1 MTDAFQATKPP
12 SEKIAPS
19 SLFSP
24 RRNWLTGPML
34 GLAAVLIL
42 FALLLYWKGQLGTF
56 LSLRNIQV
64 LLHTSSVSAV
74 VALGMLVIIISGGI
88 DLSVGSVIKLAVLM
102 SAILMDGKPE
112 NIAVAV
118 AATLAMGAVVGLING
133 LLITKVRIA
142 PFIVTLGA
150 YSILR
155 GVSYTVTTTPVGRA
169 PPGFLRLYDLKVG
182 PVPLLVI
189 FLGVLIVAGIFVLR
203 RTGFGRYIYAIGGNE
218 QVARLSG
225 IRVDRVKIG
234 VYMLCSALAAL
245 TGLLYLARSGVGDPV
260 TGEGAELQAITA
272 VILGGTSLFGGQ
284 GGLIGTLGGVL
295 LMGLTNNVLVLLN
308 VSSWYQELIQGLVII
323 GAVALYKQRR
333 R

>member
-1 MTDAFQATKPP
+1 
-12 SEKIAPS
+12 
-19 SLFSP
+19 
-24 RRNWLTGPML
+24 
-34 GLAAVLIL
+34 
-42 FALLLYWKGQLGTF
+42 
-56 LSLRNIQV
+56 
-64 LLHTSSVSAV
+64 VSAV
-74 VALGMLVIIISGGI
+74 TSPSERGGLNTPPGLRRHASTLIVYGLILILGVCASLLSPNFLTERNIFNVLRTAAFLGTVAIGETLVIISGGI
-88 DLSVGSVIKLAVLM
+88 DLSVGSVLKLAVLM
-102 SAILMDGKPE
+102 SAILMDGKSE
-112 NIAVAV
+112 NVTVAI
-118 AATLAMGAVVGLING
+118 AATLAMGAVAGLING

-155 GVSYTVTTTPVGRA
+155 GVSYRVATKPVGRA
-169 PPGFLRLYDLKVG
+169 TPGFLHLYDLKFG

-189 FLGVLIVAGIFVLR
+189 FLALLIVAGIFVLR
-203 RTGFGRYIYAIGGNE
+203 RTAFGRYIYAIGGKE

-234 VYMLCSALAAL
+234 VYMLCSTLAAL

-260 TGEGAELQAITA
+260 IGEGAELQAITA
-272 VILGGTSLFGGQ
+272 VILGGPSLFGGQ
-284 GGLIGTLGGVL
+284 GGLTGTLGGVL

-308 VSSWYQELIQGLVII
+308 VSSWYQELIQGLVIV

>member
-1 MTDAFQATKPP
+1 MTSSPSARGGIVVPP
-12 SEKIAPS
+12 G
-19 SLFSP
+19 L
-24 RRNWLTGPML
+24 RRHASTLVVYG
-34 GLAAVLIL
+34 LIL
-42 FALLLYWKGQLGTF
+42 ILSVYASLVSPNFLTERNIFNVLRTAAFLGT
-56 LSLRNIQV
+56 
-64 LLHTSSVSAV
+64 
-74 VALGMLVIIISGGI
+74 VAIGETLVIMSGGI

-118 AATLAMGAVVGLING
+118 AATLAVGAAVGLVNG
-133 LLITKVRIA
+133 LLITKARIA

-155 GVSYTVTTTPVGRA
+155 GVGYTVATKPVGRA
-169 PPGFLRLYDLKVG
+169 APSFLRLYDLKFG

-189 FLGVLIVAGIFVLR
+189 FLALLIVAGIFVLR
-203 RTGFGRYIYAIGGNE
+203 RTAFGRYIYAIGGNE

-225 IRVDRVKIG
+225 VRVDRVKIG
-234 VYMLCSALAAL
+234 VYMLCGTLAAL

-295 LMGLTNNVLVLLN
+295 LLGLTNNVLVLLN
-308 VSSWYQELIQGLVII
+308 VSSWYQELIQGLVIV

>member
-1 MTDAFQATKPP
+1 VSAATSSP
-12 SEKIAPS
+12 SERGDLRAPPGLRRHAPTLIVYGLIVVLAIYA
-19 SLFSP
+19 SLLSP
-24 RRNWLTGPML
+24 NFLTDRNIVNVLRT
-34 GLAAVLIL
+34 AA
-42 FALLLYWKGQLGTF
+42 FLGT
-56 LSLRNIQV
+56 
-64 LLHTSSVSAV
+64 
-74 VALGMLVIIISGGI
+74 VAIGETLVIISGGI
-88 DLSVGSVIKLAVLM
+88 DLSVGSVIKLAVLI

-133 LLITKVRIA
+133 LLITIVRIA

-155 GVSYTVTTTPVGRA
+155 GVSYTVTTKPVGRA
-169 PPGFLRLYDLKVG
+169 APGFLHLYDLTVG

>member
-1 MTDAFQATKPP
+1 VSAATSSP
-12 SEKIAPS
+12 SERGGLRAPPGLRRHAPTLIVYGLIVVLAIYA
-19 SLFSP
+19 SLLSP
-24 RRNWLTGPML
+24 NFLTDRNIFNVLRT
-34 GLAAVLIL
+34 AA
-42 FALLLYWKGQLGTF
+42 FLGT
-56 LSLRNIQV
+56 
-64 LLHTSSVSAV
+64 
-74 VALGMLVIIISGGI
+74 VAIGETLVIISGGI

-133 LLITKVRIA
+133 LLITIVRIA

-155 GVSYTVTTTPVGRA
+155 GVSYTVTTKPVGRA
-169 PPGFLRLYDLKVG
+169 APGFLHLYDLKVG

>member
-1 MTDAFQATKPP
+1 
-12 SEKIAPS
+12 
-19 SLFSP
+19 
-24 RRNWLTGPML
+24 
-34 GLAAVLIL
+34 
-42 FALLLYWKGQLGTF
+42 
-56 LSLRNIQV
+56 
-64 LLHTSSVSAV
+64 VSAV
-74 VALGMLVIIISGGI
+74 TSSPSERGGLRAPPGLRRHAPTLIVYGLIVVLAIYASLLSPNFLTDRNIVNVLRTAAFLGTVAIGETLVIISGGI
-88 DLSVGSVIKLAVLM
+88 DLSVGSVIKLAVLI

-155 GVSYTVTTTPVGRA
+155 GVSYTVTTKPVGRA
-169 PPGFLRLYDLKVG
+169 APGFLHLYDLKVG

>member
-1 MTDAFQATKPP
+1 
-12 SEKIAPS
+12 
-19 SLFSP
+19 
-24 RRNWLTGPML
+24 
-34 GLAAVLIL
+34 
-42 FALLLYWKGQLGTF
+42 
-56 LSLRNIQV
+56 
-64 LLHTSSVSAV
+64 VSAV
-74 VALGMLVIIISGGI
+74 TSSPSERGGLRAPPGLRRHAPTLIVYGLIVVLAIYASLLSPNFLTDRNIFNVLRTAAFLGTVAIGETLVIISGGI

-133 LLITKVRIA
+133 LLITIVRIA

-155 GVSYTVTTTPVGRA
+155 GVSYTVTTKPVGRA
-169 PPGFLRLYDLKVG
+169 APGFLHLYDLKVG

-189 FLGVLIVAGIFVLR
+189 FLGVLIVAGIFVLC

>member
-1 MTDAFQATKPP
+1 MRVP
-12 SEKIAPS
+12 
-19 SLFSP
+19 
-24 RRNWLTGPML
+24 L
-34 GLAAVLIL
+34 GLRRHASTLVVYGLIL
-42 FALLLYWKGQLGTF
+42 ILTVYASLLSPNFLTERNIFNVLRTAAFLGT
-56 LSLRNIQV
+56 V
-64 LLHTSSVSAV
+64 AV
-74 VALGMLVIIISGGI
+74 GETLVIISGGI
-88 DLSVGSVIKLAVLM
+88 DLSAGSVIKLAVLM

-112 NIAVAV
+112 NIAVAI

-133 LLITKVRIA
+133 LLITKARIA

-155 GVSYTVTTTPVGRA
+155 GVSYTVTTKPVGRA
-169 PPGFLRLYDLKVG
+169 APGFLRLYDLKLG

-189 FLGVLIVAGIFVLR
+189 FLGLLIGAGIFVLR
-203 RTGFGRYIYAIGGNE
+203 RTSFGRHLYAVGGNE

-234 VYMLCSALAAL
+234 VYMLCSTLAAL

-260 TGEGAELQAITA
+260 VGEGAELQAITA

-284 GGLIGTLGGVL
+284 GGLVGTLGGVL

-308 VSSWYQELIQGLVII
+308 VSSWYQELIQGLII
-323 GAVALYKQRR
+323 VGAVALYKQKRR
-333 R
+333 

>member
-1 MTDAFQATKPP
+1 MSAIPSSP
-12 SEKIAPS
+12 SERSGLRIPPALRRHA
-19 SLFSP
+19 SL
-24 RRNWLTGPML
+24 LIVYG
-34 GLAAVLIL
+34 LIL
-42 FALLLYWKGQLGTF
+42 VLSVYASLASPNFLTDRNIFNVLRTGAFLGT
-56 LSLRNIQV
+56 
-64 LLHTSSVSAV
+64 
-74 VALGMLVIIISGGI
+74 VAIAETFVIISGGI
-88 DLSVGSVIKLAVLM
+88 DLSVGSVIKLSVLI
-102 SAILMDGKPE
+102 SAILMNGEPK
-112 NIAVAV
+112 NIGMAVV
-118 AATLAMGAVVGLING
+118 ATLAMGAVIGLVNG

-155 GVSYTVTTTPVGRA
+155 GVAYTVTTTPVGEAA
-169 PPGFLRLYDLKVG
+169 PRFLRLYDLKVG
-182 PVPLLVI
+182 PAPLLVI
-189 FLGVLIVAGIFVLR
+189 FLALLILAGIFVLR
-203 RTGFGRYIYAIGGNE
+203 RTAFGRYIYAIGGNE

-234 VYMLCSALAAL
+234 VYVLCSTLSAL
-245 TGLLYLARSGVGDPV
+245 TGLLYLARAGVGDPV

-295 LMGLTNNVLVLLN
+295 LMGLTNNLLVILN
-308 VSSWYQELIQGLVII
+308 VSSWYQDLIQGLVIV

>member
-1 MTDAFQATKPP
+1 MLRTAAF
-12 SEKIAPS
+12 
-19 SLFSP
+19 
-24 RRNWLTGPML
+24 
-34 GLAAVLIL
+34 
-42 FALLLYWKGQLGTF
+42 LGT
-56 LSLRNIQV
+56 
-64 LLHTSSVSAV
+64 
-74 VALGMLVIIISGGI
+74 VAIGETLVIISGGI

-155 GVSYTVTTTPVGRA
+155 GVSYTVTTKPVGRA
-169 PPGFLRLYDLKVG
+169 APGFLHLYDLKFG

-203 RTGFGRYIYAIGGNE
+203 RTAFGRYIYAIGGNE

-308 VSSWYQELIQGLVII
+308 VSSWYQELIQGLVIV
-323 GAVALYKQRR
+323 GAVALYKQQQRR
-333 R
+333 

>member
-1 MTDAFQATKPP
+1 
-12 SEKIAPS
+12 
-19 SLFSP
+19 
-24 RRNWLTGPML
+24 
-34 GLAAVLIL
+34 
-42 FALLLYWKGQLGTF
+42 
-56 LSLRNIQV
+56 
-64 LLHTSSVSAV
+64 VSAV
-74 VALGMLVIIISGGI
+74 TSSPSARGGLHTPPGLRRHASTLVVYGLILILSVYASLLSPNFLTERNIFNVLRTAAFLGTVAIGETLVIISGGI
-88 DLSVGSVIKLAVLM
+88 DLSVGSVIKFAVLM

-118 AATLAMGAVVGLING
+118 AATLAVGAAVGLVNG
-133 LLITKVRIA
+133 LLITKARIA

-155 GVSYTVTTTPVGRA
+155 GVGYTVATKPVGRA
-169 PPGFLRLYDLKVG
+169 APSFLRLYDLKFG

-189 FLGVLIVAGIFVLR
+189 FLALLIVAGIFVLR
-203 RTGFGRYIYAIGGNE
+203 RTAFGRYIYAIGGNE

-225 IRVDRVKIG
+225 VRVDRVKIG
-234 VYMLCSALAAL
+234 VYMLCGTLAAL

-295 LMGLTNNVLVLLN
+295 LLGLTNNVLVLLN
-308 VSSWYQELIQGLVII
+308 VSSWYQELIQGLVIV

>member
-1 MTDAFQATKPP
+1 
-12 SEKIAPS
+12 
-19 SLFSP
+19 
-24 RRNWLTGPML
+24 
-34 GLAAVLIL
+34 
-42 FALLLYWKGQLGTF
+42 
-56 LSLRNIQV
+56 
-64 LLHTSSVSAV
+64 VSAV
-74 VALGMLVIIISGGI
+74 MSSPAERSGLHIPPGLRRHASTLIVYGLILILGVYASLLSPNFLTERNIFNVLRTAAFLGTVAIGETLVIISGGI
-88 DLSVGSVIKLAVLM
+88 DLTVGSVVKLAVLM
-102 SAILMDGKPE
+102 SAILMDGNPE
-112 NIAVAV
+112 NIVVAV

-155 GVSYTVTTTPVGRA
+155 GIAYTVTTRPVGRA
-169 PPGFLRLYDLKVG
+169 APGFLRLYDLKFG

-189 FLGVLIVAGIFVLR
+189 FLAVLIVAAIFVLR
-203 RTGFGRYIYAIGGNE
+203 RTAFGRYIYAVGGNE

-234 VYMLCSALAAL
+234 VYMLCSTLAAL
-245 TGLLYLARSGVGDPV
+245 TGMLYLARSGVGDPV

-308 VSSWYQELIQGLVII
+308 VSSWYQELIQGLVIV

>member
-1 MTDAFQATKPP
+1 
-12 SEKIAPS
+12 
-19 SLFSP
+19 
-24 RRNWLTGPML
+24 
-34 GLAAVLIL
+34 
-42 FALLLYWKGQLGTF
+42 
-56 LSLRNIQV
+56 
-64 LLHTSSVSAV
+64 VSAV
-74 VALGMLVIIISGGI
+74 TSSPAERGLRIPHGLRRHASTLIVYGLILILGVYASLLSSNFLTERNIFNVLRTAAFLGTVAIGETLVIMSGGI

-118 AATLAMGAVVGLING
+118 AATLAVGAAVGLVNG
-133 LLITKVRIA
+133 LLITKARIA

-155 GVSYTVTTTPVGRA
+155 GVGYTVATKPVGRA
-169 PPGFLRLYDLKVG
+169 APSFLRLYDLKFG

-189 FLGVLIVAGIFVLR
+189 FLALLIVAGIFVLR
-203 RTGFGRYIYAIGGNE
+203 RTAFGRYIYAIGGNE

-225 IRVDRVKIG
+225 VRVDRVKIG
-234 VYMLCSALAAL
+234 VYMLCGTLAAL

-295 LMGLTNNVLVLLN
+295 LLGLTNNVLVLLN
-308 VSSWYQELIQGLVII
+308 VSSWYQELIQGLVIV